1 MSITQKFIAG
11 FLLLLVLVLT
21 NMLASLLSWKLDLTD
36 GKLFTLSS
44 GSKALV
50 QKLEEPVTLDF
61 YFSRDAEGLPIRF
74 KNYATRVE
82 EMLRQFER
90 ASRGMIKLNIINPKP
105 DTEEEEAATSAGIS
119 GNPMQNG
126 QTLYFGLSLIQADN
140 QEAIQVFDPSKEEF
154 LEYDVAKALYTVQQW
169 DKPAIGLISGLPV
182 VGTPQF
188 FPGQQPQNPDWVF
201 VEQLRQTF
209 EVTEISNADSWPSL
223 IDVLLVIHPVNL
235 EEALLYE
242 IDQYLLEGRPA
253 IIAVDPASSFQKD
266 QQRQAMMMGQ
276 PAQNVSSTLRQ
287 LFTAYGINFDDSQL
301 VVDMAN
307 AASVQTQTGPM
318 QLPTW
323 LNLTQSALNEDE
335 FILSGLDS
343 LHIIEAG
350 SFAKTEESN
359 LEITPLIQSS
369 SQAGNFFAMMA
380 DRVSPMQ
387 IASQIT
393 PGEEPLTIAGFVRG
407 NLKTAFPDG
416 KPAEETSEDEEE
428 SSPPAAPL
436 KPADFLAESTG
447 PSNILLI
454 ADTDWLQD
462 RYSVRRLNFLGMNAI
477 QPLNDN
483 LNLLGNAVEFMSGS
497 KDLISIRGKGN
508 SIRPFVVVDQI
519 ERQAQVEYQQKYNEI
534 NAEVQEFEARIREL
548 QSQQTESNTLIMTP
562 ELRKEIQELN
572 ENAAKKRTERRE
584 VRKKLREKVESLGF
598 TLAVS
603 NLAVVP
609 FLVFMAGVFIFIRR
623 HNRK

>member
-1 MSITQKFIAG
+1 MSTTQKLIAG
-11 FLLLLVLVLT
+11 FLLLLILILT
-21 NMLASLLSWKLDLTD
+21 NMLASLLSWKVDLTD
-36 GKLFTLSS
+36 GKLFTLSA

-50 QKLEEPVTLDF
+50 QKLEEPIVLDY
-61 YFSRDAEGLPIRF
+61 YFTRDVEGLPIRF

-82 EMLRQFER
+82 EMLRQFAG
-90 ASRGMIKLNIINPKP
+90 ASSGMIKLNIINPKP
-105 DTEEEEAATSAGIS
+105 DTEEEEAANSAGVS

-126 QTLYFGLSLIQADN
+126 QTLYFGLSLTQADN
-140 QEAIQVFDPSKEEF
+140 QEGIPVFDPSKEEF

-169 DKPAIGLISGLPV
+169 DKPVIGLISGLPV

-209 EVTEISNADSWPSL
+209 EISQIDNASDWPSL
-223 IDVLLVIHPVNL
+223 IDILLVIHPVDL

-242 IDQYLLEGRPA
+242 IDQYLLQGRPA
-253 IIAVDPASSFQKD
+253 IIAVDPASGFQKD

-276 PAQNVSSTLRQ
+276 PAQNVSSTLRR
-287 LFTAYGINFDDSQL
+287 LFAAYGIDFDDSQL

-307 AASVQTQTGPM
+307 AASVQTQTGPIKM
-318 QLPTW
+318 PTW
-323 LNLTQSALNEDE
+323 LHVNQYALNADE

-350 SFAKTEESN
+350 SFAASEESD
-359 LEITPLIQSS
+359 LELTPLIQTSP
-369 SQAGNFFAMMA
+369 QAGAFFAMMA
-380 DRVSPMQ
+380 DRIGPMQ
-387 IASQIT
+387 MASQIT
-393 PGEEPLTIAGFVRG
+393 PAGEPLTMAGFLRG
-407 NLKTAFPDG
+407 PLKTAFPEG
-416 KPAEETSEDEEE
+416 KPVEETSEDEEE
-428 SSPPAAPL
+428 PSSAATPQE
-436 KPADFLAESTG
+436 PEDFLSNSTN
-447 PSNILLI
+447 PCNILLF

-462 RYSVRRLNFLGMNAI
+462 RYSVRRLNFLGMDAI

-497 KDLISIRGKGN
+497 RDLISIRGKGN
-508 SIRPFVVVDQI
+508 SLRPFLVVDRI
-519 ERQAQVEYQQKYNEI
+519 ERQAQIEYQQKYDEI

-548 QSQQTESNTLIMTP
+548 QSQQRESNTLILTP

-572 ENAAKKRTERRE
+572 ENAAEKRRERRE
-584 VRKKLREKVESLGF
+584 VRKKLREKVENLGF

-603 NLAVVP
+603 NLTVIP
-609 FLVFMAGVFIFIRR
+609 LLVFAAGVVFFIRR
-623 HNRK
+623 HKRK